1 MIFKKF
7 KIRPLVTLL
16 IFHVFILSFFQ
27 NRAIGGMI
35 ASKFSDSQREDDII
49 SLKRFLDNKI
59 VEEKLIE
66 WGYSK
71 EEIAGRLNN
80 LSDDELHYFA
90 TQSDSLQAGGDA
102 VGAVLGFILALLLI
116 ALLVILIL
124 ELTGHD
130 VVIKTKSRK

>member
-1 MIFKKF
+1 MIIKKN
-7 KIRPLVTLL
+7 KIRPLVALL
-16 IFHVFILSFFQ
+16 IFHLFVLSFFQ
-27 NRAIGGMI
+27 NRAFAGMV
-35 ASKFSDSQREDDII
+35 ASKFSDSQRENNII
-49 SLKRFLDNKI
+49 SLKKFLDNKI

-66 WGYSK
+66 WGYSR
-71 EEIAGRLNN
+71 EEIASKLNN

-90 TQSDSLQAGGDA
+90 SRVDSLQTGGDA